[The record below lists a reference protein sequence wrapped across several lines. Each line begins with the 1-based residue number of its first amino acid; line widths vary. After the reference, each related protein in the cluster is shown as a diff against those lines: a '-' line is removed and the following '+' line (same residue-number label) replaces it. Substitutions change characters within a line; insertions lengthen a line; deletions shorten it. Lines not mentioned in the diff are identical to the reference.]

1 MTTKKTEKNSLAQL
15 CPVRNVVSRFGNKWS
30 MLVLLLL
37 EEKGR
42 LRFNELGR
50 LIPDISAKVLST
62 TLRTLEADALV
73 VRTVYPEVPIRVEY
87 ALTATGRELV
97 PLIQGL
103 TDWALRNMPTII
115 RHRQRYERAGT

>member
-1 MTTKKTEKNSLAQL
+1 MAKKEEKKSIAQL
-15 CPVRNVVSRFGNKWS
+15 CPVRNVVSRFGNKWA

-37 EEKGR
+37 EENGT

-62 TLRTLEADALV
+62 TLHTLEADALV
-73 VRTVYPEVPIRVEY
+73 SRKAYAEVPIRVEY
-87 ALTATGRELV
+87 SLTPTGHELV

-103 TDWALRNMPTII
+103 TDWALRNMPSII
-115 RHRQRYERAGT
+115 RHRQRYERAGA

>member
-1 MTTKKTEKNSLAQL
+1 MTTKKDEKNSLAQL

-37 EEKGR
+37 QERGTV
-42 LRFNELGR
+42 RFNELGR

-73 VRTVYPEVPIRVEY
+73 KRTVYPEVPIRVEY
-87 ALTATGRELV
+87 ALTATGQELV

-103 TDWALRNMPTII
+103 TDWALRNMPSII
-115 RHRQRYERAGT
+115 RHRQRYERAGA

>member
-73 VRTVYPEVPIRVEY
+73 SRTVYPEVPIRVEY
-87 ALTATGRELV
+87 ALTDTGRELV

-115 RHRQRYERAGT
+115 RHRQRYERAGA